1 MVNILM
7 LHGALHYFLTPVALM
22 EAHNDPLAET
32 PRLELGHRLIRA
44 VDGLA
49 NRSDT
54 VTARLLML
62 Q

>member
-1 MVNILM
+1 MDIFM
-7 LHGALHYFLTPVALM
+7 LYGALHYFLTPIALM

-32 PRLELGHRLIRA
+32 PGLEPGHRLIRA

-54 VTARLLML
+54 VTARLLVL